1 MKLKSSAEA
10 RIMFPGWTEN
20 KPVLILKYYNSGR
33 YFIHIFI
40 HRLSI
45 FSFTDYP
52 YFHSQNIYIFTYRL
66 SRFAFTDYSYFYIQI
81 HIFIYRLSRFLSTD
95 YPDFYLQIIRSCPN
109 KISIFLSKWI
119 HLYIYIVYVCKGPE

>member
-40 HRLSI
+40 YRLSI
-45 FSFTDYP
+45 FSLTEYL
-52 YFHSQNIYIFTYRL
+52 SYRL
-66 SRFAFTDYSYFYIQI
+66 SRLAFTDNSYFYIQI

-119 HLYIYIVYVCKGPE
+119 HLYIYIYIVYVCKGPE